1 MKTESTVMYVLRL
14 ALTLF
19 VITAVVAAA
28 LAGVNSITKPAIEK
42 LTAEKTQQ
50 AIELVLPGGGE
61 EIEAPVMDLVSKVYK
76 GENGYAVEA
85 TPGAVKEIERKR
97 ANEEKLER
105 ERRAAAETLAKQLKD
120 KLITLKVKC
129 GGQGRLYGRIT
140 SAEIAAALKE
150 QHAVEIDKRKI
161 ECEDIRQVG
170 EYAVSVTLYTGVK
183 TPMKV
188 KVDSL

>member
-1 MKTESTVMYVLRL
+1 MK
-14 ALTLF
+14 
-19 VITAVVAAA
+19 VILLKDIKGT
-28 LAGVNSITKPAIEK
+28 GKKDQI
-42 LTAEKTQQ
+42 
-50 AIELVLPGGGE
+50 
-61 EIEAPVMDLVSKVYK
+61 IEASD
-76 GENGYAVEA
+76 GYARNFLFPKKWAVEA

-97 ANEEKLER
+97 ANEGKLER
-105 ERRAAAETLAKQLKD
+105 ERRAAAEALAKQLKD

-170 EYAVSVTLYTGVK
+170 DYAVTVTLYTGVK
-183 TPMKV
+183 APMKV
-188 KVDSL
+188 KVESL